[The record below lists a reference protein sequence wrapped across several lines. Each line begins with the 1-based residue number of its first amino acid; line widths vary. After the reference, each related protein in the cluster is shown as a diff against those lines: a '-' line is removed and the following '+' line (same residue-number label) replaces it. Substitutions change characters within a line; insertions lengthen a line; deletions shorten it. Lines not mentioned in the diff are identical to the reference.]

1 MKELDMQDFIAD
13 TNEPDVEDL
22 LADPILLA
30 VLEYDGLT
38 VDDVRIIVDQYRT
51 NTGLEKASLN

>member
-1 MKELDMQDFIAD
+1 MQDFIAD
-13 TNEPDVEDL
+13 TNEPDIEDL